1 MLFESRALEG
11 GANSLRSKLSHWRV
25 APIARRVSERS
36 SRILLSPAPFSL
48 NVLKMFQAFLKDY
61 SLLHD
66 SKSDHPLGASA
77 FSLYAIEFIAYGF
90 ILNTLLGS
98 FLGFCKMSLGI
109 WLKNHSAGTCW
120 L

>member
-1 MLFESRALEG
+1 
-11 GANSLRSKLSHWRV
+11 
-25 APIARRVSERS
+25 
-36 SRILLSPAPFSL
+36 
-48 NVLKMFQAFLKDY
+48 MFQAFLKDY
-61 SLLHD
+61 SLLYD